1 MQPHERKF
9 YLYDVLARQPMTE
22 IPMKIIRN
30 SKAALNEKF
39 GTKKKNLDRIRECLK
54 ALRKMG
60 WIEIEYKN
68 YRVFS
73 TKKNKWVEST
83 SIESVKVLP
92 KKEID
97 KKK

>member
-1 MQPHERKF
+1 MQPHERKL

-39 GTKKKNLDRIRECLK
+39 GTHKKNMDRIRECLK
-54 ALRKMG
+54 SLRKLG
-60 WIEIEYKN
+60 WIDIEYKKI
-68 YRVFS
+68 RVFS
-73 TKKNKWVEST
+73 TKKNKWVET
-83 SIESVKVLP
+83 VLIEKVKVLP